1 MYFKKSRISPMTR
14 LSLPLIAAGLI
25 LSGCNDTRDLAPERA
40 DRAWHPHKSTGLSLP
55 ASIRAPSFTAGSDGI
70 NAGGN
75 TSALMTRPDHPGMVL
90 PESQDR
96 ALSLPQLI
104 DLAERN
110 NPRTRVAWEA
120 ARQAAIGVGMSR
132 AAMLP
137 QLTFSAMGGYQRMA
151 LPLPNYLSSRGY
163 LTSNGAAA
171 FPKLELDYL
180 LLDFGRT
187 RAQINEAKYQTLA
200 ANFGF
205 SAVHQQLILDVISA
219 YHAQQAAQAIV
230 AASHHAVENMAILL
244 QSAQSRHDHGEA
256 TIIDVATAQRNLAQA
271 RFDLDKANDAE
282 HGARHA
288 LLEVTGLPA
297 TLPLAID
304 AMPARALPRSTPGQ
318 IRQLVDQALAS
329 RPDLMADI
337 AKLRA
342 SDEAVLASK
351 AALRPRVAFAGT
363 ASGYLGGLKT
373 YGTGRNAPAS
383 TIAQP
388 EAGAFLQVS
397 WPIYQGGLRANAI
410 HMAESRRDEAEAT
423 LLKDRLSIERQVAD
437 SQDALE
443 TALAQVKSAEV
454 LNRAAQTAND
464 GATQAYAHG
473 VGTMTDAST
482 AAAALFEAQAALAVS
497 TAQAFTKAAAL
508 AHATGQ
514 LDLVNNVP
522 DTLSDSVP

>member
-1 MYFKKSRISPMTR
+1 MSRPVTRIFPMTR
-14 LSLPLIAAGLI
+14 PALSLIVAAAL
-25 LSGCNDTRDLAPERA
+25 LAGCNDTRDLAPQTA
-40 DRAWHPHKSTGLSLP
+40 DHAWHPTTSTGL
-55 ASIRAPSFTAGSDGI
+55 
-70 NAGGN
+70 
-75 TSALMTRPDHPGMVL
+75 VL
-90 PESQDR
+90 PPDIRHPAVTGEAGVGQIVAGRAATALPDVSDR

-110 NPRTRVAWEA
+110 NPRTRIAWES

-137 QLTFSAMGGYQRMA
+137 QLTFSAMGGFQRMA

-187 RAQINEAKYQTLA
+187 RAQIREAKFQTLA

-205 SAVHQQLILDVISA
+205 SAVHQELILDVISA
-219 YHAQQAAQAIV
+219 YHQQQAAQAIV
-230 AASHHAVENMAILL
+230 AASHHAVDNMALL
-244 QSAQSRHDHGEA
+244 LRAAQSRHDHGEA
-256 TIIDVATAQRNLAQA
+256 TIIDVATSQRNLAQA
-271 RFDLDKANDAE
+271 RFDLDKAVDAE

-297 TLPLAID
+297 TLALAIEPV
-304 AMPARALPRSTPGQ
+304 PARDLPHSSPEQ
-318 IRQLVDQALAS
+318 IRQLVNQALAS
-329 RPDLMADI
+329 RPDLLADI

-351 AALRPRVAFAGT
+351 AALRPQISFVGT
-363 ASGYLGGLKT
+363 MSGYLGALKT
-373 YGTGRNAPAS
+373 YGTGRSAPAS
-383 TIAQP
+383 AIAQP

-410 HMAESRRDEAEAT
+410 HMAESRREAAEAT
-423 LLKDRLSIERQVAD
+423 LLTDRLSVERQVAD

-443 TALAQVKSAEV
+443 TALAQVKSAQV
-454 LNRAAQTAND
+454 LSDAAQTANE
-464 GATQAYAHG
+464 GASQAYAHG

-482 AAAALFEAQAALAVS
+482 AAAALFEAQASLAVS
-497 TAQAFTKAAAL
+497 IAQAFTKAAAL

-514 LDLVNNVP
+514 LDLANNMP
-522 DTLSDSVP
+522 DDLSVAAP

>member
-1 MYFKKSRISPMTR
+1 MSRSATRIFLMTR
-14 LSLPLIAAGLI
+14 PALSLLLVASL
-25 LSGCNDTRDLAPERA
+25 LSGCNDTRDLAPQSA
-40 DRAWHPHKSTGLSLP
+40 DHAWRPTTRTGL
-55 ASIRAPSFTAGSDGI
+55 
-70 NAGGN
+70 
-75 TSALMTRPDHPGMVL
+75 VL
-90 PESQDR
+90 PPGIRHPAVSVEAGEGQIAAAHIGPALPDASDR
-96 ALSLPQLI
+96 GLSLPQLI

-110 NPRTRVAWEA
+110 NPRTRIAWES
-120 ARQAAIGVGMSR
+120 ARQAAINVGMSR

-137 QLTFSAMGGYQRMA
+137 QLTFSAMGGFQRMA

-187 RAQINEAKYQTLA
+187 RAQIREAKFQTLA

-230 AASHHAVENMAILL
+230 VASHHAVDNMALL
-244 QSAQSRHDHGEA
+244 LRAAQSRHDHGEA
-256 TIIDVATAQRNLAQA
+256 TIVDVATSQRNLAQA
-271 RFDLDKANDAE
+271 RFDLDKATDAE

-297 TLPLAID
+297 TLAMAIEPV
-304 AMPARALPRSTPGQ
+304 PAQTLPHSAPEQ
-318 IRQLVDQALAS
+318 IRQLVTQALAS
-329 RPDLMADI
+329 RPDLLADI

-351 AALRPRVAFAGT
+351 AALRPQISFVGT
-363 ASGYLGGLKT
+363 ASGYLGALKT
-373 YGTGRNAPAS
+373 YGTGRSAPAS
-383 TIAQP
+383 AIAQP
-388 EAGAFLQVS
+388 EAGAFLQLS

-410 HMAESRRDEAEAT
+410 HMAESRRDAAEAT
-423 LLKDRLSIERQVAD
+423 LLKDRLSVERQVAD

-443 TALAQVKSAEV
+443 TALAQVKSAQV
-454 LNRAAQTAND
+454 LNDAAQTANE
-464 GATQAYAHG
+464 GASQAYAHG

-482 AAAALFEAQAALAVS
+482 AAAALFEAQASLAVS
-497 TAQAFTKAAAL
+497 IAQAFTKAAAL

-514 LDLVNNVP
+514 LDLANNTP
-522 DTLSDSVP
+522 DDLSEAAP